1 MFASNNLSAADVAA
15 VTGGN
20 RNNGFGDGDGWWIIL
35 LALLFGW
42 GRNGAFGG
50 GYGSGNGSCCA
61 PATCAGLQAGFNN
74 QSVNTMLNGINS
86 GICSLGYDVAS
97 QINGVNTNI
106 MQNSYNTANA
116 ITQAQFAQQQ
126 SAAALQAQ
134 LAEAEKC
141 CWEACYYKTVVK
153 AMKEGDD
160 REGRDED
167 EDDDEEWIEHDDMP
181 NRNRTSSGRFR
192 RGNTVGRRYPGN
204 ERRDWGGD
212 MGSDGGTLQHGDMNG
227 MQMTRDMSTMTP
239 DEQLNHLKTDVET
252 MWRDATPEQRKR
264 IKESLTKWSTTLTV

>member
-1 MFASNNLSAADVAA
+1 MTHMTKDLD
-15 VTGGN
+15 
-20 RNNGFGDGDGWWIIL
+20 
-35 LALLFGW
+35 
-42 GRNGAFGG
+42 
-50 GYGSGNGSCCA
+50 
-61 PATCAGLQAGFNN
+61 
-74 QSVNTMLNGINS
+74 
-86 GICSLGYDVAS
+86 GICDMKDSLMRKVRGKMDDLVVERSTIQDV
-97 QINGVNTNI
+97 QGMDMMINMI
-106 MQNSYNTANA
+106 HH
-116 ITQAQFAQQQ
+116 
-126 SAAALQAQ
+126 

-153 AMKEGDD
+153 AMKEDDD

-192 RGNTVGRRYPGN
+192 RRNTVGRRYPGN

-212 MGSDGGTLQHGDMNG
+212 MGSDGGTLQHGDM
-227 MQMTRDMSTMTP
+227 TTMTP
-239 DEQLNHLKTDVET
+239 DEQLNHLKMDVET

>member
-1 MFASNNLSAADVAA
+1 MTHMTKDLD
-15 VTGGN
+15 
-20 RNNGFGDGDGWWIIL
+20 
-35 LALLFGW
+35 
-42 GRNGAFGG
+42 
-50 GYGSGNGSCCA
+50 
-61 PATCAGLQAGFNN
+61 
-74 QSVNTMLNGINS
+74 
-86 GICSLGYDVAS
+86 GICDMKDSLMRKVRGKMDDLDVERS
-97 QINGVNTNI
+97 TIQDVQGMDMMINMI
-106 MQNSYNTANA
+106 HH
-116 ITQAQFAQQQ
+116 
-126 SAAALQAQ
+126 

-212 MGSDGGTLQHGDMNG
+212 MGSDGGTIQHDDHDDHDPGRAAQPPQDG
-227 MQMTRDMSTMTP
+227 RRDHVEGRHSRATQAHQGESHQVV
-239 DEQLNHLKTDVET
+239 DDVDRL
-252 MWRDATPEQRKR
+252 MRR
-264 IKESLTKWSTTLTV
+264 

>member
-1 MFASNNLSAADVAA
+1 MTHMTKDLD
-15 VTGGN
+15 
-20 RNNGFGDGDGWWIIL
+20 
-35 LALLFGW
+35 
-42 GRNGAFGG
+42 
-50 GYGSGNGSCCA
+50 
-61 PATCAGLQAGFNN
+61 
-74 QSVNTMLNGINS
+74 
-86 GICSLGYDVAS
+86 GICDMKDSLMRKVRGTMDKLDVERS
-97 QINGVNTNI
+97 TIQDVQGMDMMINMI
-106 MQNSYNTANA
+106 HH
-116 ITQAQFAQQQ
+116 
-126 SAAALQAQ
+126 

-160 REGRDED
+160 RESRD

-192 RGNTVGRRYPGN
+192 RGNTVGRRYSGN

-212 MGSDGGTLQHGDMNG
+212 MVSDGGTIQHGDMTG
-227 MQMTRDMSTMTP
+227 MRMTRDTSSMTP
-239 DEQLNHLKTDVET
+239 DEQLNHLKMDVET

>member
-50 GYGSGNGSCCA
+50 GYGNGNGGCCA
-61 PATCAGLQAGFNN
+61 PATCAELQAGFNN

-106 MQNSYNTANA
+106 MQNGYNTANA

-134 LAEAEKC
+134 LADCCCQNREAISGVNYNM
-141 CWEACYYKTVVK
+141 ATSTNAVTT
-153 AMKEGDD
+153 AISNAA
-160 REGRDED
+160 RDITENQNTNYRQLHDELVAYRMED
-167 EDDDEEWIEHDDMP
+167 KD
-181 NRNRTSSGRFR
+181 
-192 RGNTVGRRYPGN
+192 NTIAELRSQVN
-204 ERRDWGGD
+204 A
-212 MGSDGGTLQHGDMNG
+212 
-227 MQMTRDMSTMTP
+227 
-239 DEQLNHLKTDVET
+239 LNLSASQSNQNAYLVAQLKTPSPVP
-252 MWRDATPEQRKR
+252 AY
-264 IKESLTKWSTTLTV
+264 TVPNPNAYYGCQQSCYQSCGC

>member
-1 MFASNNLSAADVAA
+1 MIVLSNSAVEVIPVGGTVTLNLTVIHTGCDLNGCGGSEYHRQGSGA
-15 VTGGN
+15 VRLRGRGN
-20 RNNGFGDGDGWWIIL
+20 RCGQASIFDLSFNGNVTSGTAGTEVQLAMTIDGTIQDVQG
-35 LALLFGW
+35 
-42 GRNGAFGG
+42 
-50 GYGSGNGSCCA
+50 
-61 PATCAGLQAGFNN
+61 
-74 QSVNTMLNGINS
+74 MDMMINM
-86 GICSLGYDVAS
+86 IHH
-97 QINGVNTNI
+97 
-106 MQNSYNTANA
+106 
-116 ITQAQFAQQQ
+116 
-126 SAAALQAQ
+126 

-212 MGSDGGTLQHGDMNG
+212 MGSDGGTLQHGDM
-227 MQMTRDMSTMTP
+227 TTMTP